1 MSTHTFIYGNYREVS
16 MNNEKAKHGGKRDNA
31 GSKTVDSEKREYRYF
46 LTHTEK
52 EIIDGHRQ
60 AKGLDK

>member
-1 MSTHTFIYGNYREVS
+1 